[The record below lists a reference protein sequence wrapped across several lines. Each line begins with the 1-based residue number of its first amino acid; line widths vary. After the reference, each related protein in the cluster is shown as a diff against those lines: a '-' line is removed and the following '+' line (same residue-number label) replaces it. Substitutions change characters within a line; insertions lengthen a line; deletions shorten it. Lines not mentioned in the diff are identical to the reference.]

1 MPSFHKIKRIFI
13 GNPLENEKLHE
24 ERIPKWKALAILSSD
39 ALSSVAYATEEILI
53 PLTAF
58 IASAAI
64 WSLPIACAIALL
76 LLILTVSYRQ
86 TIDAYPNGGGAYTV
100 AKENLGMKAGLVAGA
115 SLLIDY
121 TLTVSV
127 SVASGVANLSAAFPE
142 IAEHN
147 VIVCAIVIG
156 IIMILNLR
164 GVTESAGIFAYPTYF
179 FIFSVLLMVGM
190 GMYRMATGTLLQV
203 HPVLH
208 EAYPAIPVFLILR
221 AFSSGCSALTGV
233 EAITNSISIFKEPS
247 QKNAKTTM
255 LMMSLILG
263 FMFFGITLI
272 AHVAGIS
279 PQHGQ
284 TVISLVA
291 MTVFGKTGLYYF
303 TQFATALILFL
314 AANTA
319 YAGFPRL
326 ASLLAYDRFLPRQM
340 GSLGDRLVYS
350 NGIMGLSVFAVLLV
364 IFFDGNVHH
373 LIPLYAIGVFLS
385 FTLSQSGMVIH
396 HLKYK
401 HKGWKKALAVN
412 AIGALATTI
421 VLFVISISK
430 FNQGAWMV
438 LVFIPF
444 LVMLFMQICSHYL
457 GVAKQLGSAAVDGC
471 HPPVASLSHTAVLPL
486 SGLHPGVMN
495 AAQYAL
501 SISKDVRAIYVELD
515 PSATERLQ
523 TSWNKWAPDIK
534 LVVLKSPYRSL
545 IRPILEYIDQV
556 KVDTG
561 DDMLTVIIPEF
572 VTARWYQSFLHNQ
585 TALMLK
591 TALLFRKGVVVT
603 SVRYHLK

>member
-263 FMFFGITLI
+263 VMFFGITLI

>member
-1 MPSFHKIKRIFI
+1 MPQFHEIKKIFI
-13 GNPLENEKLHE
+13 GNPLHNEKLHDE
-24 ERIPKWKALAILSSD
+24 KIPKWKALAILSSD

-64 WSLPIACAIALL
+64 WSLPIASAIALL
-76 LLILTVSYRQ
+76 LLILTMSYRQ

-127 SVASGVANLSAAFPE
+127 SVASGVANITAAFPMV
-142 IAEHN
+142 AEHQ
-147 VIVCAIVIG
+147 VLVCAIVIF
-156 IIMILNLR
+156 IIMLLNLR

-179 FIFSVLLMVGM
+179 FIFSVILMVGM
-190 GMYRMATGTLLQV
+190 GLYKIATGSIMQV
-203 HPVLH
+203 HPVMH
-208 EAYPAIPVFLILR
+208 EAYPAIPLFLLLR

-233 EAITNSISIFKEPS
+233 EAITNSISIFKDPA
-247 QKNAKTTM
+247 QRNAKTTM

-263 FMFFGITLI
+263 GMFFGITLI
-272 AHVAGIS
+272 AHVAGIE
-279 PQHGQ
+279 PREGQ

-291 MTVFGKTGLYYF
+291 MSVFGKTGLYYF
-303 TQFATALILFL
+303 VQFSTALILFL

-326 ASLLAYDRFLPRQM
+326 SSLLAYDRYLPRQL

-350 NGIMGLSVFAVLLV
+350 NGIIGLSVFAIILIVL
-364 IFFDGNVHH
+364 FDGNVHH

-385 FTLSQSGMVIH
+385 FTLSQTGMVVH
-396 HLKYK
+396 HYKYK
-401 HKGWKKALAVN
+401 HEGWRKSLVVN
-412 AIGALATTI
+412 AIGAVATTI
-421 VLFVISISK
+421 VLLVISVSK
-430 FNQGAWMV
+430 FAQGAWMV
-438 LVFIPF
+438 LLFIPC
-444 LVMLFMQICSHYL
+444 LVVLFMQICRHYT
-457 GVAKQLGSAAVDGC
+457 GVAKQLSGGVVDGV
-471 HPPVASLSHTAVLPL
+471 HPPVARLCHTAILPL

-515 PSATERLQ
+515 PKATERLQ
-523 TSWNKWAPDIK
+523 TSWKKWAPEVE
-534 LVVLKSPYRSL
+534 LVVLRSPYRSL
-545 IRPILEYIDQV
+545 IRPILEYVDQV
-556 KVDTG
+556 KKDTK
-561 DDMLTVIIPEF
+561 DEMLTVIIPEF
-572 VTARWYQSFLHNQ
+572 VTAHWYQSFLHNQ
-585 TALMLK
+585 TAFMLK

-603 SVRYHLK
+603 SVRYHLN

>member
-1 MPSFHKIKRIFI
+1 MPSLSKIKRIFI

-64 WSLPIACAIALL
+64 WSLPIAIAIACL
-76 LLILTVSYRQ
+76 LLILTLSYRQ

-100 AKENLGMKAGLVAGA
+100 AKENLGQRAGLIAGA

-127 SVASGVANLSAAFPE
+127 SVASGVANLTAAFPQL
-142 IAEHN
+142 AEHSIFACA
-147 VIVCAIVIG
+147 VIITV
-156 IIMILNLR
+156 IMILNLR

-190 GMYRMATGTLLQV
+190 GVYRMATGTLAQV
-203 HPVLH
+203 HPVMH
-208 EAYPAIPVFLILR
+208 EAYPAIPMFLLLR

-255 LMMSLILG
+255 MLMSLILG
-263 FMFFGITLI
+263 TMFFGITMI
-272 AHVAGIS
+272 AHVAGIQ
-279 PQHGQ
+279 PQEGQ

-291 MTVFGKTGLYYF
+291 LSVFGKTGLYYF
-303 TQFATALILFL
+303 MQFATALILFL

-326 ASLLAYDRFLPRQM
+326 ASLLAYDRYLPRQM

-350 NGIMGLSVFAVLLV
+350 NGIFGLSIFAIVLV
-364 IFFDGNVHH
+364 IIFDGNVHH

-385 FTLSQSGMVIH
+385 FTLSQSGMVVH
-396 HLKYK
+396 HMKYK
-401 HKGWKKALAVN
+401 QEGWKKSLAVN
-412 AIGALATTI
+412 AIGVLATSS
-421 VLFVISISK
+421 VLVVIAVSK
-430 FNQGAWMV
+430 FMQGAWMV
-438 LVFIPF
+438 LVFIPCLVF
-444 LVMLFMQICSHYL
+444 LFTQICKHYL
-457 GVAKQLGSAAVDGC
+457 GVAKQLGSSSVDCC
-471 HPPVASLSHTAVLPL
+471 HPPVASLSHTAILPI

-515 PSATERLQ
+515 PAATERLSA
-523 TSWNKWAPDIK
+523 SWNKWAPDIK
-534 LVVLKSPYRSL
+534 LEVLRSPYRSL
-545 IRPILEYIDQV
+545 IRPILEYIDQA
-556 KVDTG
+556 KQDTG

>member
-1 MPSFHKIKRIFI
+1 MPRLHQIKRLFI

-53 PLTAF
+53 PLIGF
-58 IASAAI
+58 VASAEI

-76 LLILTVSYRQ
+76 LMILTISYRQ

-100 AKENLGMKAGLVAGA
+100 AKENLGTKAGLVAGA

-127 SVASGVANLSAAFPE
+127 SVASGVANLTAAFPM
-142 IAEHN
+142 ISEHQ
-147 VIVCAIVIG
+147 VLVCAFVIG
-156 IIMILNLR
+156 LIMVLNLR

-179 FIFSVLLMVGM
+179 FIFSVLLMVGV
-190 GMYRMATGTLLQV
+190 GLYRVATGSLVQI

-208 EAYPAIPVFLILR
+208 EAYPAIPTFLLLR

-263 FMFFGITLI
+263 VMFFGITLI
-272 AHVAGIS
+272 AHVAGIQ
-279 PQHGQ
+279 PQEGQ

-350 NGIMGLSVFAVLLV
+350 NGILGLSVFAIVLIIL
-364 IFFDGNVHH
+364 FDGNVHH

-385 FTLSQSGMVIH
+385 FSLSQFGMVVH

-401 HKGWKKALAVN
+401 HAGWKKALLVN
-412 AIGALATTI
+412 ALGALATTI
-421 VLFVISISK
+421 VLLVISVSK

-444 LVMLFMQICSHYL
+444 LVMLFVQICRHYL
-457 GVAKQLGSAAVDGC
+457 GVAEQLGSTRVDGM
-471 HPPVASLSHTAVLPL
+471 HPPVASLSHTAVLPI
-486 SGLHPGVMN
+486 SGLHPGVMD

-515 PSATERLQ
+515 SKATERLLL
-523 TSWNKWAPDIK
+523 SWNKWAPDIK

-545 IRPILEYIDQV
+545 IRPILEYVDQV
-556 KVDTG
+556 KADTK
-561 DDMLTVIIPEF
+561 DEMLTVIIPEF
-572 VTARWYQSFLHNQ
+572 VTARWYQGFLHNQ

-591 TALLFRKGVVVT
+591 TALMFRKGVVVT

>member
-263 FMFFGITLI
+263 VMFFGITLI

-401 HKGWKKALAVN
+401 HKGWQKALAVN

>member
-1 MPSFHKIKRIFI
+1 MPSLSKIKRIFI

-64 WSLPIACAIALL
+64 WSLPIAIAIACL
-76 LLILTVSYRQ
+76 LLILTLSYRQ

-100 AKENLGMKAGLVAGA
+100 AKENLGQRAGLIAGA

-127 SVASGVANLSAAFPE
+127 SVASGVANLSAAFPQLT
-142 IAEHN
+142 EHS
-147 VIVCAIVIG
+147 IFACAIIITV
-156 IIMILNLR
+156 IMILNLR

-190 GMYRMATGTLLQV
+190 GVYRMATGTLAQV

-208 EAYPAIPVFLILR
+208 EAYPAIPMFLLLR

-247 QKNAKTTM
+247 QRNAKTTM
-255 LMMSLILG
+255 MMMSLILG
-263 FMFFGITLI
+263 TMFFGITMI
-272 AHVAGIS
+272 AHVAGIQ
-279 PQHGQ
+279 PQEGQ

-291 MTVFGKTGLYYF
+291 LSVFGKTGLYYF
-303 TQFATALILFL
+303 MQFATALILFL

-326 ASLLAYDRFLPRQM
+326 ASLLAYDRYLPRQM

-350 NGIMGLSVFAVLLV
+350 NGIFGLSIFAIVLV
-364 IFFDGNVHH
+364 IIFDGNVHH

-385 FTLSQSGMVIH
+385 FTLSQSGMVVH

-401 HKGWKKALAVN
+401 HPGWKKSLAVN
-412 AIGALATTI
+412 AVGVLATSS
-421 VLFVISISK
+421 VLVVIAVSK
-430 FNQGAWMV
+430 FMQGAWMV
-438 LVFIPF
+438 LVFIPCLVF
-444 LVMLFMQICSHYL
+444 LFTQICKHYL
-457 GVAKQLGSAAVDGC
+457 GVAKQLGSASVDCC
-471 HPPVASLSHTAVLPL
+471 HPPVASLSHTAILPI

-515 PSATERLQ
+515 PAATERLSG
-523 TSWNKWAPDIK
+523 SWSKWAPDIK
-534 LVVLKSPYRSL
+534 LEVLRSPYRSL
-545 IRPILEYIDQV
+545 IRPILEYIDQA
-556 KVDTG
+556 KRDTG